1 MKKLIIIAMAIM
13 LVFGAVGCQNSN
25 PLMDP
30 TNPMNPMNPNS
41 PLNPNNPNNQGNK
54 FPVSEA
60 TDAIVDII
68 NGLDKAKIAKD
79 AGTLVQGMLSTDITT
94 FAGEE
99 TGVTGMALSFAF
111 DYNGKTYNTIDEF
124 IEALEAADVTVDS
137 ANPGSAILNA
147 DKIAVT
153 LTFSGYIN
161 GVKENLAALTSGS
174 VTLTANPQELS
185 GGTASLD
192 LSIANLGAAMKD
204 GTTYTI
210 VSASNMAVVMD
221 DTGMKLPPAKHSA
234 SFTVSN
240 GKTSQSVT
248 WNAIVSSEKNDTP
261 SDSYTDIMPDE
272 AATIGFY
279 SHLGYQRFLL
289 ALYDAFGEGHG
300 ELTIS
305 NMGSIGITIN
315 DEYEGEYSFT
325 LTLALNG
332 YHYYKNG
339 TTQAATGR
347 VTMIFYGDV
356 ENDNTFTAKNYS
368 ITSDN
373 LTLSDTATTGKHG
386 NAYITFPAEDPVT
399 GVFGSAEGN
408 GSIIFTTATD
418 DTDSSMT
425 ITGIKHYGNEQDE
438 TADNVVYDP
447 EQHEFVLNG
456 EYPEISLN

>member
-1 MKKLIIIAMAIM
+1 MKKFLIILACA
-13 LVFGAVGCQNSN
+13 LTLFAFASCQNRN
-25 PLMDP
+25 PLTDP
-30 TNPMNPMNPNS
+30 TNPLNPANPSS
-41 PLNPNNPNNQGNK
+41 PLNPGNQNTFTTAK
-54 FPVSEA
+54 A
-60 TDAIVDII
+60 TDAIVEII
-68 NGLDKAKIAKD
+68 NGLDKAKIAED
-79 AGTLVQGMLSTDITT
+79 AGTLVQAMMSPDITT

-111 DYNGKTYNTIDEF
+111 DYNGVTYNTIDEF
-124 IEALEAADVTVDS
+124 ITALVAADVTVDP

-174 VTLTANPQELS
+174 VTLTVNPQEIS

-192 LSIANLGAAMKD
+192 VSIANLSAAMKD
-204 GTTYTI
+204 GTVYTI

-261 SDSYTDIMPDE
+261 SESYTDIMPDE
-272 AATIGFY
+272 ASIIGFY
-279 SHLGYQRFLL
+279 SHFGYQRFLL

-300 ELTIS
+300 ELTIF
-305 NMGSIGITIN
+305 NKGSVGITTN
-315 DEYEGEYSFT
+315 DEYEGEDSFT
-325 LTLALNG
+325 LTLVLNG

-339 TTQAATGR
+339 TTQAATGNI
-347 VTMIFYGDV
+347 TMTFYGDV
-356 ENDNTFTAKNYS
+356 KSGNTFTAKNYS
-368 ITSDN
+368 ITSDK

-386 NAYITFPAEDPVT
+386 NAYITFPTDDPVA
-399 GVFGSAEGN
+399 GNFGSEAGD
-408 GSIIFTTATD
+408 GSIIFTTTTD
-418 DTDSSMT
+418 DTDSSVT
-425 ITGIKHYGNEQDE
+425 IIGITHYGNKGD
-438 TADNVVYDP
+438 TTPGNVVYDP
-447 EQHEFVLNG
+447 AQHEFVLNG
-456 EYPEISLN
+456 EYPEIVLN